1 MVRTLEVVEV
11 SPSVEAALAVGQ
23 VGVFTSLEQFRLEGP
38 VEALELA
45 EGLGMVWPAMDHPD
59 SQLHQ
64 PDGERGEGVVE
75 VAAPGRAIVHQYRVG
90 HAVAAEDGREMV
102 MDGLSLLVCTS
113 PHAQG
118 EPRMVVQYRQW
129 VAPSTTA
136 YWDMPLEVH
145 LPKVVGT
152 LVLEAPVRLVLEA
165 VRRLYKSMSP
175 EDGRDRA
182 LGRHAIV
189 SSILEHPG
197 QYVSSLGRV
206 LPTKVYDEL
215 LHLGTRSVRG
225 VMGALREIIQTLLS
239 GLKVSA
245 QPLVP
250 GLAADPTAQTQ
261 FAHIHTLGLRQGDEL
276 FPLRHGTCNLPWHRN
291 PPETDLPC
299 LMV

>member
-1 MVRTLEVVEV
+1 
-11 SPSVEAALAVGQ
+11 
-23 VGVFTSLEQFRLEGP
+23 
-38 VEALELA
+38 
-45 EGLGMVWPAMDHPD
+45 
-59 SQLHQ
+59 
-64 PDGERGEGVVE
+64 
-75 VAAPGRAIVHQYRVG
+75 
-90 HAVAAEDGREMV
+90 
-102 MDGLSLLVCTS
+102 
-113 PHAQG
+113 
-118 EPRMVVQYRQW
+118 MVVQYRQW

-239 GLKVSA
+239 GLKVGIGSA
-245 QPLVP
+245 
-250 GLAADPTAQTQ
+250 
-261 FAHIHTLGLRQGDEL
+261 
-276 FPLRHGTCNLPWHRN
+276 TCTRS
-291 PPETDLPC
+291 C
-299 LMV
+299 G